1 MAFLE
6 HKLSLKVQQ
15 KQLLTPSLV
24 QMVNLLQLN
33 KLELTD
39 MIQQELVQN
48 PVLEEGTEIVEGPE
62 LIPDGPDLALSR
74 NGTEA
79 PSVDADD
86 SETSYQ
92 EISQREK
99 TVAENV
105 DAKAPEP
112 EPDGDPYGDIDLAS
126 FDNYLND
133 SASRPRETEIFEK
146 PSFENFIAKTP
157 TLTDHLEWQLGLTH
171 VEPPVRLACHSII
184 GNLNED
190 GYLCA
195 VDESGREIP
204 ITVEEIA
211 ESGEH
216 SIEDVQQAL
225 EVVQAFDP
233 PGVAARDLRECL
245 MLQLH
250 SLGEDDCCRCQRRRD
265 AAQDLS
271 FGGIDPHRL
280 GTARDPDRAG
290 PVRDAPRAPGTIASR
305 VWKAACT
312 SQTLGLL
319 NEYRHRCRPSPPPS
333 SATP

>member
-6 HKLSLKVQQ
+6 HKLNLKVQQ
-15 KQLLTPSLV
+15 KQVLTPSLV
-24 QMVNLLQLN
+24 QMVNLLALN

-62 LIPDGPDLALSR
+62 LPTEAPPELTLSR
-74 NGTEA
+74 NGTETSA
-79 PSVDADD
+79 PEADEG
-86 SETSYQ
+86 ETSYM

-112 EPDGDPYGDIDLAS
+112 EPDGDPYGDIDFQS

-133 SASRPRETEIFEK
+133 NASRPRETEIFEK

-171 VEPPVRLACHSII
+171 VEEPIRLACHSII

-195 VDESGREIP
+195 VDESGREVP
-204 ITVEEIA
+204 ITLEEIT

-216 SIEDVQQAL
+216 TMEDIQKAL
-225 EVVQAFDP
+225 GVVQAFDP
-233 PGVAARDLRECL
+233 PGVAARDLRDCL

-250 SLGEDDCCRCQRRRD
+250 SLGE
-265 AAQDLS
+265 
-271 FGGIDPHRL
+271 
-280 GTARDPDRAG
+280 
-290 PVRDAPRAPGTIASR
+290 
-305 VWKAACT
+305 
-312 SQTLGLL
+312 
-319 NEYRHRCRPSPPPS
+319 
-333 SATP
+333 